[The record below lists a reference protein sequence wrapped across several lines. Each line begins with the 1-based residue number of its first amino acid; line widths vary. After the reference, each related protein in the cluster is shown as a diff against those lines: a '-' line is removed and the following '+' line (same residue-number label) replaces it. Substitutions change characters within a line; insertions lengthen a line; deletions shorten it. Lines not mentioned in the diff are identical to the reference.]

1 MRPAFGG
8 FAWAPGAVPGGDST
22 DRIVG
27 WRLLGRFRFSLFGS
41 FLLRFESL
49 GLLGGFRPLAFQTPE
64 PVIGLSRHSGPFRQY
79 GAVRASPVTL
89 FEGGRAIIAQL
100 VEYVALKSRRRHASL
115 EGNLQIPALPI
126 AGGVE
131 AGARTRFVPRFSP
144 GRRGFPPRI
153 CRCVRAPSRIRPS
166 ALRVG
171 SSIRRVR
178 RRRCE
183 RTRPASRRSAE

>member
-100 VEYVALKSRRRHASL
+100 VEYVALKSRRRQAPPSKETSKSRPFRLRAGWRRGRERGLSRASVQDD
-115 EGNLQIPALPI
+115 E
-126 AGGVE
+126 V
-131 AGARTRFVPRFSP
+131 F
-144 GRRGFPPRI
+144 RRGFA
-153 CRCVRAPSRIRPS
+153 V
-166 ALRVG
+166 
-171 SSIRRVR
+171 
-178 RRRCE
+178 
-183 RTRPASRRSAE
+183 ASGHQVEFDLLPFA